1 MSNFLM
7 RRNSIT
13 YIKEL
18 LRNKYFIKNFF
29 TLISIT
35 ILFFGIS
42 AIMFDNNSKNILENE
57 LLTSNQSTTEL
68 MGNSIDS
75 YITDIRYIAASLDT
89 SSTVTTFFSSATP
102 DNIIPNI
109 YQRLQE
115 QLRGYQNSY
124 TSIASIYLYS
134 ERSDLIISSNNT
146 VNTAAFA
153 DLAWLECFEESPAPY
168 VLYSRAYRDSYP
180 FYLTLLK
187 QIQEN
192 GYNSA
197 IVINIDLSKL
207 PILTETGNQEFF
219 IVTDDRQILY
229 REGKRDYLEP
239 LSTVPQLGNFSDSS
253 NTCSS
258 IFVDETGKAY
268 AYTQLHSSKYDWNYV
283 LTSALPSYSEDLAGR
298 RVIWTT
304 ILLALFFTVSLL
316 SAIMSLRFFKPIQI
330 LTNLLGESAPLLE
343 DSQYPSKEISDLAQ
357 KIIYYTQTNRQLSE
371 ELSSSLDRLNQAEQV
386 ALQSQIN
393 PHFLFNTLNIIH
405 IEECKALGYE
415 HPLPELT
422 MKLSSILHHAFDSSS
437 LVQLNKEF
445 DYTRQYIDLM
455 NARNRNSLRINYEID
470 EDILHALVP
479 KLFMQ
484 PIIENIF
491 FHGFPDGMDENSL
504 MTVSIQKIT
513 DNQLCVSITDN
524 GVGIP
529 LERYQELMSYI
540 EKEALSQTNIGLKN
554 VIRRMK
560 LVYEEQF
567 SIEIQTKEKEGTRF
581 SLTFPLLLPETNSD

>member
-1 MSNFLM
+1 MPKT
-7 RRNSIT
+7 SIT
-13 YIKEL
+13 HIREL

-29 TLISIT
+29 LLISIT

-42 AIMFDNNSKNILENE
+42 ALMFDNNSKAILENE
-57 LLTSNQSTTEL
+57 LLTSNHSTAEL

-75 YITDIRYIAASLDT
+75 YITDMRYIAATLDT
-89 SSTVTTFFSSATP
+89 SSTVTAFFSSPSP

-124 TSIASIYLYS
+124 TSLASIYLYS
-134 ERSDLIISSNNT
+134 ERSDLVISSTNT
-146 VNTAAFA
+146 VNTATFA
-153 DLAWLECFEESPAPY
+153 DLDWMEYLDDTPSSY
-168 VLYSRAYRDSYP
+168 VLFSRAYRGSYP

-187 QIQEN
+187 QIQED

-207 PILTETGNQEFF
+207 PILTETGKQQFF
-219 IVTDDRQILY
+219 IVTDDGQILY
-229 REGKRDYLEP
+229 RDGKRDYLEP
-239 LSTVPQLGNFSDSS
+239 LSTVPQLENFSDTSRTS
-253 NTCSS
+253 SS

-268 AYTQLHSSKYDWNYV
+268 AYTQLHSSKYDWSYV
-283 LTSALPSYSEDLAGR
+283 LTSDLPSYSEDLAGR
-298 RVIWTT
+298 RVIWAT

-330 LTNLLGESAPLLE
+330 LTRLLDESAPLLE
-343 DSQYPSKEISDLAQ
+343 DSKYPSKEISDLAQ

-405 IEECKALGYE
+405 IEECRTLGYE

-422 MKLSSILHHAFDSSS
+422 MKLSNILHHAFDSSS
-437 LVQLNKEF
+437 LVPLKKEF
-445 DYTRQYIDLM
+445 DYARQYIDLM

-470 EDILHALVP
+470 EEMLHALVP
-479 KLFMQ
+479 KLFIQ

-504 MTVSIQKIT
+504 MTIRIQKTT
-513 DNQLCVSITDN
+513 DDQLCVSIADN

-529 LERYQELMSYI
+529 PERYRELMSYI
-540 EKEALSQTNIGLKN
+540 EKESLPQTNIGLKN

-560 LVYEEQF
+560 LIYQEQF